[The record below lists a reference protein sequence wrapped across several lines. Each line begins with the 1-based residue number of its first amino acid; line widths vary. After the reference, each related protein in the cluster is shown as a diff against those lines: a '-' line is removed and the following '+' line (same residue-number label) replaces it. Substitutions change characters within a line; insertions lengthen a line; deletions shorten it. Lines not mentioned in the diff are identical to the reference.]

1 MPSWA
6 GMIWVLCRGALGGME
21 MKKSDMMRNDSVGR
35 GQNKGVV
42 KGVKRRLTVDALSV
56 SMTALLRVRVP
67 VPSMV

>member
-1 MPSWA
+1 
-6 GMIWVLCRGALGGME
+6 

-56 SMTALLRVRVP
+56 FMTALLRVRVP